1 MSPRDRG
8 CNLISQ
14 LHEYVMQ
21 GVVVAFRVVD
31 GCLRRGD
38 VIRLMN
44 TKKEYQVDEVGV
56 RTPAPVPVGP
66 RLSCAFSTCSTLSQ
80 LVLNALSNLSQ
91 LFLIP
96 LAWQC
101 CASLH
106 TLIACCFEAYAAQIA
121 APGCVHAARP
131 SVCTQSL
138 FCGRQ
143 GLTLD

>member
-1 MSPRDRG
+1 MSAKDRKRD
-8 CNLISQ
+8 LIDQ
-14 LHEYVMQ
+14 MHEYVMQ

-56 RTPAPVPVGP
+56 RTPAPVPV
-66 RLSCAFSTCSTLSQ
+66 RSQLSCAFSTCLSLSQ
-80 LVLNALSNLSQ
+80 FCLNYFSPPSE
-91 LFLIP
+91 LFLVP

-106 TLIACCFEAYAAQIA
+106 TLVAC
-121 APGCVHAARP
+121 
-131 SVCTQSL
+131 L
-138 FCGRQ
+138 
-143 GLTLD
+143 L